1 MRRVGSVVLL
11 LAFCL
16 AGCSKF
22 DIRTASDPAADFTRL
37 HTWAWLPVE
46 EAEPADQRVLDRMFD
61 ARIRSAVANE
71 LGSKGYAE
79 VAGAQPDFLLNY
91 RLGRVAGTENARVAR
106 GGGYGS
112 AVGWWRGWGTSSW
125 VTSYDEGSLF
135 LGVIDARS
143 RQSMWVG
150 AAQARLMPQLSDD
163 KVKKRIDNAVH
174 QILERFPP
182 TSR

>member
-1 MRRVGSVVLL
+1 MRRIGSVVLV

-22 DIRTASDPAADFTRL
+22 NIRSASDPGADFTRL
-37 HTWAWLPVE
+37 HTWAWLPLD

-61 ARIRSAVANE
+61 TRIRIAVAKE
-71 LGSKGYAE
+71 LGSKGYTE
-79 VAGAQPDFLLNY
+79 VAKAQADFLMNY
-91 RLGRVAGTENARVAR
+91 RLGRVANTENARVER
-106 GGGYGS
+106 GGYGS
-112 AVGWWRGWGTSSW
+112 AVGWWRAWGTSSW
-125 VTSYDEGSLF
+125 VTSYDEGALF

-150 AAQARLMPQLSDD
+150 AAEARLIPQLSDE
-163 KVKKRIDNAVH
+163 KVKKRIDAAVH